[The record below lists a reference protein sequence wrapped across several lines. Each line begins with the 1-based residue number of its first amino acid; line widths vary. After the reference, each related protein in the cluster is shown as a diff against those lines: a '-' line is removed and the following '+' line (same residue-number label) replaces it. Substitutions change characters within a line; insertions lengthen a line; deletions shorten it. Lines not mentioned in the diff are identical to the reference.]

1 MSYRAAEREHAA
13 TTEQVPRREPVG
25 GEPAPRRVLALQRSA
40 GNRATARL
48 LQRELQV
55 RPPGPG
61 EATAYDRRQELLDR
75 LERPVRRSTSTTL
88 DEPAARRAILR
99 YTIVDNAALTN
110 FDRRMID
117 FIDLVPVIPMR
128 LINRT
133 GYVGGEPL
141 RMDSLQEAYVDI
153 DDLLSSTDLG
163 FQLILIHFLTE
174 RSRVHNYERRIGTPM
189 PEFDVAHRAGREA
202 EAEHLRSLIGDP
214 TIRYVYEERR
224 DPANPATSR
233 YVIGFRSRAER
244 YWVFQVYAPTGRRT
258 ASAAAPSS
266 SRCPTGGA
274 SPSKSDRR
282 ARPSRARP
290 RARARACSCAL
301 NRFGYMPMAWKP
313 EST

>member
-1 MSYRAAEREHAA
+1 MERETAV
-13 TTEQVPRREPVG
+13 TSEQAPQREPVG
-25 GEPAPRRVLALQRSA
+25 RGPAARHVLALQRSA
-40 GNRATARL
+40 GNRATTRL
-48 LQRELQV
+48 LQRELQF

-75 LERPVRRSTSTTL
+75 LNAQSPAIQYHL
-88 DEPAARRAILR
+88 DEPSARRAILR
-99 YTIVDNAALTN
+99 YTIVDDPALTN
-110 FDRRMID
+110 FDRQMVR
-117 FIDLVPVIPMR
+117 FIDLTPVIPMR

-174 RSRVHNYERRIGTPM
+174 RSRVRNYERRIGTPM

-224 DPANPATSR
+224 DPAHPATSR

-244 YWVFQVYAPTGRRT
+244 YWVFQVYANRPTHGVRGSSVFVQMPDGRRLT
-258 ASAAAPSS
+258 VEELIAERGRAAPAVA
-266 SRCPTGGA
+266 PVPVPA
-274 SPSKSDRR
+274 P
-282 ARPSRARP
+282 
-290 RARARACSCAL
+290 
-301 NRFGYMPMAWKP
+301 
-313 EST
+313 